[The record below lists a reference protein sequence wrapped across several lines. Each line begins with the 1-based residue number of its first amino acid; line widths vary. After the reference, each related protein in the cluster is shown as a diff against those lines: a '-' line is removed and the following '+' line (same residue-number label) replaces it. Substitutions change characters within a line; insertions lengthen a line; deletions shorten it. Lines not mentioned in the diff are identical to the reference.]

1 METIKLAYP
10 VLVDG
15 DTVNALQLR
24 RPVVRD
30 MLAADKAAGS
40 EAEKEIRMFSNLCE
54 VAPSVIESLDLADY
68 TRLQETYKDFLS
80 LRQETPERA
89 V

>member
-1 METIKLAYP
+1 MATIKLAYP

>member
-1 METIKLAYP
+1 MATIKLAHP
-10 VLVDG
+10 IEVDG
-15 DTVNALQLR
+15 GPVSALQLR
-24 RPVVRD
+24 RPRVRD